1 MKKKRKK
8 RERRPRARFALTQK
22 AKPKSTVPPLS
33 NCASVSELDVIN
45 DLDNSNTY
53 APVPSTT
60 SPAVSPSSIGLSRGS
75 VCRHA
80 PLHSFPAPGPSSS
93 YRHRGVTAYS
103 SSLFAIA
110 SFPVPDAVASSFVA
124 LLP

>member
-1 MKKKRKK
+1 
-8 RERRPRARFALTQK
+8 
-22 AKPKSTVPPLS
+22 
-33 NCASVSELDVIN
+33 VSELDVFN

-53 APVPSTT
+53 VPVVPSTT
-60 SPAVSPSSIGLSRGS
+60 TPTVSPSSSSIGLSRGS

-110 SFPVPDAVASSFVA
+110 SFPVPDDAVALSSVV
-124 LLP
+124 LPP